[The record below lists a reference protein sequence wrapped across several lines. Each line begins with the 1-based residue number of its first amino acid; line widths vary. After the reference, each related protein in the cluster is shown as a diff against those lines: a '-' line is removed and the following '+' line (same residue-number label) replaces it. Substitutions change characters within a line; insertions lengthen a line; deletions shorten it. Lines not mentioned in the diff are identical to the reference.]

1 MPGTR
6 QAPDRSAQKARTRWT
21 IVNAAAD
28 LLRAGQQPTVA
39 AAAAAAGVHRATAY
53 RYFPN
58 PQSLLADAALQAV
71 VRDDDT
77 AFSEGY
83 FADIDPA
90 DAAGLMDAAVR
101 TVAELM
107 FAEEAA
113 FRNIV
118 RITVDRWFAERQ
130 RANPDPEAVRQTH
143 RFHWIDHALAPL
155 DGQLEPGQLSR
166 LRHALALVFGA
177 EALIVMCD
185 VCRLQPQEAT
195 EVMRW
200 AAAALI
206 RSATASTRETS
217 KGDDEDQG

>member
-1 MPGTR
+1 
-6 QAPDRSAQKARTRWT
+6 
-21 IVNAAAD
+21 
-28 LLRAGQQPTVA
+28 
-39 AAAAAAGVHRATAY
+39 VHRATAY

-58 PQSLLADAALQAV
+58 SQSLLADAALQAI

-83 FADIDPA
+83 FADADPA
-90 DAAGLMDAAVR
+90 DAAALMDAGVR
-101 TVAELM
+101 TVTDLM

-118 RITVDRWFAERQ
+118 RVTVDRWFTERQ

-143 RFHWIDHALAPL
+143 RFHWIDHALTPL
-155 DGQLEPGQLSR
+155 HGQLEPGQLSR

-177 EALIVMCD
+177 EALIVTCD

-206 RSATASTRETS
+206 RDAASSARETS
-217 KGDDEDQG
+217 NGGEKDPAQSDHDNRRR